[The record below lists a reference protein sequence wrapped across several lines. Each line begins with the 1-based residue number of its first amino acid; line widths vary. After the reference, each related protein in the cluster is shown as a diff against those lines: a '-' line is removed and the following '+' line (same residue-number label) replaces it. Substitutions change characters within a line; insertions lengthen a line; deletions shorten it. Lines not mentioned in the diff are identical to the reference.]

1 MSLSKE
7 QMDVIKTL
15 YRAEPEKFVD
25 VGDLDIEGEDFDPED
40 FYFYYNENGDLTR
53 ILNLST
59 VYEGDFFEDNL
70 SDSMPMAKWLA
81 PRIVVELGC
90 KAVLDVGCAT
100 GHWLS
105 QFEKEGLQIFGL
117 EGTPAAFE
125 KLLVDPTA
133 VKHFDLR
140 KKHTEKYDV
149 DLVLSIEVAE
159 HIEEAFV
166 MNYVDVLTSHGA
178 KNIVMTAA
186 PPGQGGE
193 GHVNEQPKE
202 YWIERLKAAGYERD
216 EDLEKKIIQW
226 VKTARLQKDTSAEF
240 RKVDYK
246 TGEIKEDWN
255 WASHEDAMVGDR
267 SKLQLKKWD
276 NVWIPTWFPRNLL
289 CFKK

>member
-1 MSLSKE
+1 MSWSKE
-7 QMDVIKTL
+7 AIEAIKYL
-15 YRAEPEKFVD
+15 WISEPEKFLNIE
-25 VGDLDIEGEDFDPED
+25 GFDIEDKNFNPED
-40 FYFYYNENGDLTR
+40 FFFYYNKNGDLTR
-53 ILNLST
+53 ILDLSG
-59 VYEGDFFEDNL
+59 VYEGDFFKDNI
-70 SDSMPMAKWLA
+70 SDSMPMARWLA
-81 PRIVVELGC
+81 PRIVGELGC
-90 KAVLDVGCAT
+90 KNVLDVGCAT

-125 KLLVDPTA
+125 NLLVDAAA

-149 DLVLSIEVAE
+149 DFVLSIEVAE
-159 HIEEAFV
+159 HIEEAFA
-166 MNYVDVLTSHGA
+166 MNYVDVLTSHDA

-186 PPGQGGE
+186 PPGQGGA

-202 YWIERLKAAGYERD
+202 YWIERLEASGYQRD
-216 EDLEKKIIQW
+216 EDLENKIIEW
-226 VKTARLQKDTSAEF
+226 VRTARLQKDTSIEF